1 MKQQRNIKIK
11 LKANKPKM
19 SDCPICMETIEGTK
33 NIVVTECGHS
43 FHCKCLMQ
51 NAAHNGFGCP
61 YCRNALAEEP
71 VNDDEDDDDISLF
84 GDEYSPE
91 LLTDNE
97 LTSFRMFNQRLEG
110 EDIEQEPEPAES
122 EEEEDDEDDDLP
134 DSQFITQKLTEKG
147 FTYEDLVKCLLWNDH
162 SDLGRNYTD
171 YERRTYEVYGQIKT
185 ASRRFA
191 RQNERRNEISF
202 TEEQ

>member
-1 MKQQRNIKIK
+1 
-11 LKANKPKM
+11 M
-19 SDCPICMETIEGTK
+19 SGCPICMEVIEGTK

-61 YCRNALAEEP
+61 YCRNVLAEEP
-71 VNDDEDDDDISLF
+71 VNNDDDDDITLF
-84 GDEYSPE
+84 SDDDYSPE
-91 LLTDNE
+91 LITDNE
-97 LTSFRMFNQRLEG
+97 LTSFRMFNQRLQG
-110 EDIEQEPEPAES
+110 EEVEQEPEPEQ
-122 EEEEDDEDDDLP
+122 ERDDESDDSDDNLP

-171 YERRTYEVYGQIKT
+171 YERRTYEVYGQIKN

-191 RQNERRNEISF
+191 RENERRNEITF
-202 TEEQ
+202 RDVPDL